1 MILEKFTASK
11 AVTEALNDLA
21 KSAELKGYDL
31 YRVTIH
37 SATEFSCVPYTQ
49 LGTRIYPWS
58 LVELP
63 ASVHHIGDGRFSVVS
78 TSKEKAK

>member
-1 MILEKFTASK
+1 MILQKFEASK

-21 KSAELKGYDL
+21 KAAQLKGYDL
-31 YRVTIH
+31 YPVVIH
-37 SATEFSCVPYTQ
+37 SATEFSAKPYTQ

-63 ASVHHIGDGRFSVVS
+63 ASVHHLGDGRFAVVS
-78 TSKEKAK
+78 PPKSKEK